1 MVILAGLGAFLRRLR
16 ALLRPLGRNLAAL
29 GGLLAALGCSWISG
43 LSACG
48 PSPMV
53 DACPR
58 TCLPTYTWPAALLGS
73 PTAWANRA
81 GCRAMLHEVG
91 AEPFKAVRGEEGSA
105 TPQAVFA
112 GEMSDSQ

>member
-1 MVILAGLGAFLRRLR
+1 MFLDR
-16 ALLRPLGRNLAAL
+16 
-29 GGLLAALGCSWISG
+29 SWISG

-48 PSPMV
+48 LSPMV
-53 DACPR
+53 GACPR

-91 AEPFKAVRGEEGSA
+91 AEPFKAARGDEGST
-105 TPQAVFA
+105 TPRDTTAHNA
-112 GEMSDSQ
+112 AMPTPSP